1 MALGDIANNN
11 QQKGKNNP
19 VVYSQYGFGNSEST
33 VDPTRLSTSFWNGML
48 KLTISPKKGMKA
60 NGMVEWDDENSISLY
75 LTHTKARILHDEII
89 LFMQN
94 PEAYNNLGIPS
105 GAGLISISNGKEL
118 GIASPC
124 LIIRKLN
131 ADNGQVEASFA
142 YEFKQDY
149 HYSIRNFDE
158 STADFDKIYHNNLEL
173 EQLLCLLRTYFEAMS
188 GAVAYTVIDNMK
200 YDTSRLNT
208 KINAIS
214 EKLGIEYNAGGGYR
228 QQKSSTSL
236 FNNKEPRNFNTSTLD
251 DIESQLG

>member
-1 MALGDIANNN
+1 MALGDLANNN

-48 KLTISPKKGMKA
+48 KLTISPKKGMKS
-60 NGMVEWDDENSISLY
+60 NGAVEWDDENSISLY
-75 LTHTKARILHDEII
+75 LTHTKARILHDEIV

-94 PEAYNNLGIPS
+94 PETYNNLGIPS
-105 GAGLISISNGKEL
+105 GAGLVSISNGREL
-118 GIASPC
+118 GVSTPC

-131 ADNGQVEASFA
+131 TENGQVEASFA

-173 EQLLCLLRTYFEAMS
+173 EQLLCLLKTYFEAMS
-188 GAVAYTVIDNMK
+188 GAMAYTVIDNMK
-200 YDTSRLNT
+200 YDNSRLNT

-214 EKLGIEYNAGGGYR
+214 EKLGIEYGSGYK

-236 FNNKEPRNFNTSTLD
+236 FNNKEARNFSVSTLD
-251 DIESQLG
+251 DIESELE

>member
-60 NGMVEWDDENSISLY
+60 NGAVEWDDENSISLY
-75 LTHTKARILHDEII
+75 LTHTKARILHDEIL

-105 GAGLISISNGKEL
+105 GAGLISISNGREL
-118 GIASPC
+118 GISTPC

-131 ADNGQVEASFA
+131 SDNGQVEASFA

-158 STADFDKIYHNNLEL
+158 STSDFDKIYHNNLEL

-214 EKLGIEYNAGGGYR
+214 EKLGIEYGAGYNK
-228 QQKSSTSL
+228 QKSSTSL

-251 DIESQLG
+251 DIENQLG